1 MDDWLSSERNYI
13 VVFVFRSAALPNFY
27 KEQSLCPRQLARGLP
42 KLWGITLTRSK
53 LWNFILPFLNSNIFN
68 YQHLTFCTELLWGTL
83 LWIITGSVEQRE
95 NLKKDLSFSWKNGCI
110 STYPVFAKKQR
121 YFIGP
126 PDTDNDWSDCALI
139 CGVQCQKT
147 KEYSG
152 CYFGKLELS
161 FFPILA
167 YSSSRRTMRTLKGSR
182 GLLDPSLTFSQRQL
196 SDLRRRGRR

>member
-53 LWNFILPFLNSNIFN
+53 LWNLILTFFNSNIL
-68 YQHLTFCTELLWGTL
+68 YRITL
-83 LWIITGSVEQRE
+83 GNSFMNHYWLCRGEK
-95 NLKKDLSFSWKNGCI
+95 NLKKVFYFSWKNGCI

-182 GLLDPSLTFSQRQL
+182 GLPDPSVTFSQRQL

>member
-83 LWIITGSVEQRE
+83 LWIITGSVEERKFFKKIIFF
-95 NLKKDLSFSWKNGCI
+95 LKKWLHFNLSC
-110 STYPVFAKKQR
+110 V
-121 YFIGP
+121 
-126 PDTDNDWSDCALI
+126 
-139 CGVQCQKT
+139 CQKT
-147 KEYSG
+147 KIFYRATRHRQWLERLRIDLWCPISKNKEYSG

>member
-1 MDDWLSSERNYI
+1 MDDWLSSEENCI
-13 VVFVFRSAALPNFY
+13 EVFVFRSAALPNFY

-53 LWNFILPFLNSNIFN
+53 LWNLILTFFNSNIL
-68 YQHLTFCTELLWGTL
+68 YRITL
-83 LWIITGSVEQRE
+83 GNSFMKHYWLCRGEKK
-95 NLKKDLSFSWKNGCI
+95 LKKIYLFLEKMVALQLIQCL
-110 STYPVFAKKQR
+110 PKR

-126 PDTDNDWSDCALI
+126 PDTDYDWSDCALI

>member
-83 LWIITGSVEQRE
+83 LWIITGSVEEKFFLKRFIFF
-95 NLKKDLSFSWKNGCI
+95 LKKWLHFNLSC
-110 STYPVFAKKQR
+110 V
-121 YFIGP
+121 
-126 PDTDNDWSDCALI
+126 
-139 CGVQCQKT
+139 CQKT
-147 KEYSG
+147 KIFYRATRHRQW
-152 CYFGKLELS
+152 LERLRIDLWCPVS
-161 FFPILA
+161 KNK
-167 YSSSRRTMRTLKGSR
+167 RVQW
-182 GLLDPSLTFSQRQL
+182 LLFW
-196 SDLRRRGRR
+196 